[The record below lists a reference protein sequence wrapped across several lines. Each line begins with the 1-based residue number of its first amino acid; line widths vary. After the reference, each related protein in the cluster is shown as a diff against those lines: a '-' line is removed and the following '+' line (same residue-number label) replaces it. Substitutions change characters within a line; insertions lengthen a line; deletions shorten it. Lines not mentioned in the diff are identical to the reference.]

1 MENSNDSKKKI
12 NLSEKL
18 NFDKIDLTAPE
29 VVISEILSQIPE
41 QTNNIIFGDI
51 KNYTGHV
58 KSYKYEEEPVFKSNI
73 LDFPLMKKEEP
84 KIITV
89 DVQNSLGAIHDE
101 IKKFECFLYTNIF
114 PDYKYRLFF
123 VEYSIAKYPVEL
135 IVEQSITRSISRY
148 VKDNIFTCNNRD
160 ELEELVCEILNC
172 KKTISVMQEIIRIA
186 QVKEQE
192 SATSHDEK

>member
-41 QTNNIIFGDI
+41 QTNNIVLGDI
-51 KNYTGHV
+51 KNYDGHV
-58 KSYKYEEEPVFKSNI
+58 KSYKEWRTNSFNLLSGS
-73 LDFPLMKKEEP
+73 MKPEMV
-84 KIITV
+84 TV
-89 DVQNSLGAIHDE
+89 DIQNSLGATYDE
-101 IKKFECFLYTNIF
+101 SNKFECFLYTDVF
-114 PDYKYRLFF
+114 PNYKYRLFF
-123 VEYSIAKYPVEL
+123 VQYCLAKYPVEL
-135 IVEQSITRSISRY
+135 IVEHSVAESLSIY
-148 VKDNIFTCNNRD
+148 GKDNIFTCNNRE

-192 SATSHDEK
+192 LATSHDEK